1 MLLVTG
7 FLTVEWEQLRAS
19 LLCLSKLVLQAQKTT
34 SQAHAQKL
42 KKKKSHSIA
51 KNCLQNIFLTSIRSL
66 TFDLRSTT
74 ATQDPGS
81 LQRISMNLG

>member
-42 KKKKSHSIA
+42 KKKSHSIA
-51 KNCLQNIFLTSIRSL
+51 KNCLQNIFLASIRSL

>member
-42 KKKKSHSIA
+42 KKKVPQHCQELPSEHLSRLNKEPDI
-51 KNCLQNIFLTSIRSL
+51 
-66 TFDLRSTT
+66 
-74 ATQDPGS
+74 
-81 LQRISMNLG
+81 